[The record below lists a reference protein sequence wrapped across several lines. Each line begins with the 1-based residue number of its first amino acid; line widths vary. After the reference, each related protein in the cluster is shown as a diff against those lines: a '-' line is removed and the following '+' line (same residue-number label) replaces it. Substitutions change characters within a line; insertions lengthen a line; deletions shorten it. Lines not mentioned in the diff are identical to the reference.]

1 MKKINNMF
9 VWDAD
14 ETLGSF
20 GSLDEINIMMEKYLN
35 MKVELTQKEI
45 FILLDIFPEILRPNI
60 IKVLSGLKRQKNK
73 KGTKIII
80 YTNNNG
86 PNKWIDTMKTYIEN
100 KAGKGL
106 FDKVIRAYK
115 INGKQIEQN
124 RTTDAKTY
132 DDLKKCMGVEE
143 IRNVCFIDD
152 QAHDLFYD
160 DHVDGLHIP
169 PYFKTFT
176 KEEVSERLLTSN
188 FLKPD
193 SDKNYF
199 IWFVKNNYNPE
210 KYFRNP
216 NEILYSKLDD
226 AILENHIKSFFKKVR
241 TTQTRKKHRCN
252 NKTRKI

>member
-35 MKVELTQKEI
+35 RELTQKEI

-60 IKVLSGLKRQKNK
+60 IKVLNGLKRQKNK

-86 PNKWIDTMKTYIEN
+86 PNKWIDTMKIYIEN
-100 KAGKGL
+100 KTGKGL

-132 DDLKKCMGVEE
+132 DDLKKCMGVENKE
-143 IRNVCFIDD
+143 C
-152 QAHDLFYD
+152 LFYRRS
-160 DHVDGLHIP
+160 
-169 PYFKTFT
+169 T
-176 KEEVSERLLTSN
+176 
-188 FLKPD
+188 
-193 SDKNYF
+193 
-199 IWFVKNNYNPE
+199 
-210 KYFRNP
+210 
-216 NEILYSKLDD
+216 
-226 AILENHIKSFFKKVR
+226 A
-241 TTQTRKKHRCN
+241 
-252 NKTRKI
+252 